1 MEITLRFV
9 GFVEKMVGS
18 ERVRMAFPR
27 GAVYQDLLDEIDR
40 QFGDRLPERMWDRE
54 KKCFRGPTLVVGEGR
69 DLESP
74 DDPLVDG
81 EEIKLIVMMAGG

>member
-9 GFVEKMVGS
+9 GFIETLVGS
-18 ERVRMAFPR
+18 DRIRMRFPV
-27 GAVYQDLLDEIDR
+27 GAVYQDLLNEIDL
-40 QFGDRLPERMWDRE
+40 QFGDRLPERMWDRGQ
-54 KKCFRGPTLVVGEGR
+54 KCFLGPTLVVGEGR

-74 DDPLVDG
+74 EDLLVDG